1 MGFGILFLSYFL
13 AFFVPLSYLHVIG
26 YAGVA
31 WALYKLGDYRP
42 ALCKAA
48 WWLIPLGACCL
59 YHVTGSVLELLPYFG
74 MAAPELPFINKT
86 VTAAVSIV
94 ESAMILCFHFA
105 LLRALRSFA
114 AELELP
120 AIAKRADW
128 GLWRVG
134 VQVSTYIV
142 ALSLELAGFGLQLT
156 STHTRLSSLLFDA
169 GAELALIA
177 LLLQFAWA
185 AFNLINLF
193 TCYMYICPEG
203 DEDME
208 RKPSRFGFV
217 NDIRDKMDERDRAAR
232 EREAAAMEQRRNKK
246 KNKNKKK

>member
-86 VTAAVSIV
+86 VTAAVSII

-128 GLWRVG
+128 GLWLVG

-142 ALSLELAGFGLQLT
+142 ALSLELAGFGLQL
-156 STHTRLSSLLFDA
+156 LS
-169 GAELALIA
+169 LIA
-177 LLLQFAWA
+177 FLLQFAWA

>member
-1 MGFGILFLSYFL
+1 MGFGILFIAYFL

-31 WALYKLGDYRP
+31 WALYKLKDYRP
-42 ALCKAA
+42 AFLGAA
-48 WWLIPLGACCL
+48 WWLIPLGVCCL
-59 YHVTGSVLELLPYFG
+59 YHVSGSVMGLLPYFG
-74 MAAPELPFINKT
+74 VAAPEIPLFGRE
-86 VTAAVSIV
+86 VTAVVSMI
-94 ESAMILCFHFA
+94 ESAAILGFHFVF
-105 LLRALRSFA
+105 LRQLRSFA

-128 GLWRVG
+128 GLWLVG
-134 VQVSTYIV
+134 VQVSTYV
-142 ALSLELAGFGLQLT
+142 LALALELAGVGLQL
-156 STHTRLSSLLFDA
+156 LS
-169 GAELALIA
+169 LIA
-177 LLLQFAWA
+177 FLLQFVWA
-185 AFNLINLF
+185 IFNLINLF

-232 EREAAAMEQRRNKK
+232 AREAAAAEQR
-246 KNKNKKK
+246 KNKKKHKKK